1 MIWPLAALEVV
12 RGSPNA
18 SSWSA
23 VHARQALVY
32 GIVTT
37 GVFIALLCIPPLISI
52 GSANLDAHGTIVVY
66 AIALPLDALYAL
78 LAFGYAVRCAA
89 RANRS
94 ELFAIPFVS
103 PIADRLFAKR
113 G

>member
-1 MIWPLAALEVV
+1 M
-12 RGSPNA
+12 
-18 SSWSA
+18 
-23 VHARQALVY
+23 HARQALVY
-32 GIVTT
+32 GVLTT
-37 GVFIALLCIPPLISI
+37 VAFFVLLCIPPLISI
-52 GSANLDAHGTIVVY
+52 GSASLDTHGTIVVY
-66 AIALPLDALYAL
+66 AIALPLDVAYAL

>member
-1 MIWPLAALEVV
+1 M
-12 RGSPNA
+12 
-18 SSWSA
+18 
-23 VHARQALVY
+23 Y
-32 GIVTT
+32 
-37 GVFIALLCIPPLISI
+37 GVFTTVVFFALLCIPPLISL
-52 GSANLDAHGTIVVY
+52 GSASLDARGTIVVY
-66 AIALPLDALYAL
+66 EIALPLDVLYAL
-78 LAFGYAVRCAA
+78 IAFGYAVRCAA